1 MYESNKTRLKEIIRI
16 YDSLVVAF
24 SGGTDSTLLG
34 WLGYQILK
42 EKLLLVHVVSPFTP
56 ASETDFVNQ
65 WSLDNNIR
73 LENIA
78 VNPLDEPQIRLNC
91 RKRCYYCKLLIMDHI
106 SKKAKETGFSAIAD
120 GSNLDDLE
128 DFRPGFEACA
138 ELQVKHPFIEAGF
151 TKQMIRDYACELN
164 IPNWRKPAS
173 ACLASRIPYD
183 TPIEDSTL
191 RKIDFAEAFL
201 LKLGFEGCRV
211 RVIDNIV
218 AKIEV
223 YSRHFDNLVSSRKEI
238 VEYFTGLGFIEVCL
252 DLKGYRKGAL
262 NEYL

>member
-1 MYESNKTRLKEIIRI
+1 
-16 YDSLVVAF
+16 
-24 SGGTDSTLLG
+24 
-34 WLGYQILK
+34 
-42 EKLLLVHVVSPFTP
+42 
-56 ASETDFVNQ
+56 
-65 WSLDNNIR
+65 
-73 LENIA
+73 
-78 VNPLDEPQIRLNC
+78 
-91 RKRCYYCKLLIMDHI
+91 MDHI